1 MSLSGKGKIIRK
13 KVALILYDVCV
24 RMRVCV
30 CAGEFMDIGRA
41 WVCVCV
47 PVLWSLWT
55 SEGHAHVCVCVC
67 VCWGVYGH
75 QKGQKKHVTPRGL
88 ADQRLRLR
96 LCNTRIYEMMGVN

>member
-24 RMRVCV
+24 RMHVCV
-30 CAGEFMDIGRA
+30 CACVVEFMDIRRA
-41 WVCVCV
+41 R
-47 PVLWSLWT
+47 
-55 SEGHAHVCVCVC
+55 ACVCVC

>member
-13 KVALILYDVCV
+13 KVALALYDVC
-24 RMRVCV
+24 
-30 CAGEFMDIGRA
+30 ARA
-41 WVCVCV
+41 C
-47 PVLWSLWT
+47 
-55 SEGHAHVCVCVC
+55 VCVCVC

-96 LCNTRIYEMMGVN
+96 LCNTNI